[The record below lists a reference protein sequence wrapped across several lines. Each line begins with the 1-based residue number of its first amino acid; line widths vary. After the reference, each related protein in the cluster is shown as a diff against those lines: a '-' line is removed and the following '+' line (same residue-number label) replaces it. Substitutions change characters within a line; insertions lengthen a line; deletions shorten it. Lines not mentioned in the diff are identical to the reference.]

1 MFLVA
6 GSLLTLV
13 GAIVKTWLDRRTHSS
28 NRIFELRVEALN
40 RVWQAFN
47 EMKGLFATPVE
58 IGFDPRSQENVQR
71 AGEALTTFR
80 RSIDNAQVVL
90 PAEVI
95 DVLRRMDEL
104 YFLYL
109 RDDQQRP
116 SNFQRELKRL
126 LDELTTAA
134 NKTFGK
140 QTHLIKLQFRT

>member
-1 MFLVA
+1 M
-6 GSLLTLV
+6 
-13 GAIVKTWLDRRTHSS
+13 
-28 NRIFELRVEALN
+28 EALN

-58 IGFDPRSQENVQR
+58 IDFDPRSQENVQK

-95 DVLRRMDEL
+95 DALRRMDEL
-104 YFLYL
+104 YYLYL
-109 RDDQQRP
+109 GDDQQRP
-116 SNFQRELKRL
+116 SNFQRDLKRL

-134 NKTFGK
+134 NKTLAK
-140 QTHLIKLQFRT
+140 QTHLVKLQFRT